1 MSLSKLS
8 RRSFATALGA
18 GLGAALLPRPLTPA
32 ARADAGPKGTI
43 LLNSNENPY
52 GPSARAR
59 EAMTATQP
67 IASRYPDSAEDDLR
81 AALGRHHGVAPEQI
95 VLGCG
100 SGEVLKMA
108 DMAFLTAGRNVVV
121 SQPTFEAV
129 IEYARVTKAES
140 VKVAQTSDFRHDLPK
155 MAAACDA
162 RTGLVYV
169 CNPNNPTGTIV
180 SADEM
185 GSFLDRVPKTAT
197 VLVDEAYHHFVEDP
211 RYKSVV
217 PSIAVRARSESMT
230 SPQPEELL
238 QPFCGALIRTST
250 PVAAM
255 STQIVPEAMQSSTN
269 SPPTAFSTDD
279 PLASAAA
286 RANSAIASQISR
298 RSHTPE
304 HHAIGVHGRVR
315 GTMRGTFRAFSRRSK
330 PTPKRSCSARQSSTR
345 RFRRVASTV
354 ARSRG
359 SWSGWPR
366 SRSTSRIRCAVSAAF
381 RSPPQ

>member
-1 MSLSKLS
+1 MPVSKLS

-18 GLGAALLPRPLTPA
+18 GLGAALLPRPLTPV
-32 ARADAGPKGTI
+32 ARADAGPKGPI

-59 EAMTATQP
+59 ETMTATQA

-108 DMAFLTAGRNVVV
+108 DMAFLTAGRSVVV

-129 IEYARVTKAES
+129 IDYARVTKAES

-185 GSFLDRVPKTAT
+185 ASFLDRVPKTAT

-217 PSIAVRARSESMT
+217 PSIAGHPNLVVART
-230 SPQPEELL
+230 
-238 QPFCGALIRTST
+238 
-250 PVAAM
+250 
-255 STQIVPEAMQSSTN
+255 
-269 SPPTAFSTDD
+269 FSKIYG
-279 PLASAAA
+279 LAGM
-286 RANSAIASQISR
+286 RLGYAIASRENADALRGQQIWSNANAAVLAAGLVSIEDPGHAEKQRTLINGTKRWLCAELSKDAR
-298 RSHTPE
+298 RYIPSEANFVMIDVGGDVTPLI
-304 HHAIGVHGRVR
+304 AAFKQR
-315 GTMRGTFRAFSRRSK
+315 GIMVG
-330 PTPKRSCSARQSSTR
+330 R
-345 RFRRVASTV
+345 RFPTMEN
-354 ARSRG
+354 
-359 SWSGWPR
+359 WL
-366 SRSTSRIRCAVSAAF
+366 RISIGTQEEVAAF
-381 RSPPQ
+381 VEGLRAIVPVRRAA

>member
-185 GSFLDRVPKTAT
+185 GSFLDRVA
-197 VLVDEAYHHFVEDP
+197 AGA
-211 RYKSVV
+211 SVV
-217 PSIAVRARSESMT
+217 LMMD
-230 SPQPEELL
+230 LL
-238 QPFCGALIRTST
+238 MGS
-250 PVAAM
+250 V
-255 STQIVPEAMQSSTN
+255 SS
-269 SPPTAFSTDD
+269 
-279 PLASAAA
+279 
-286 RANSAIASQISR
+286 
-298 RSHTPE
+298 
-304 HHAIGVHGRVR
+304 
-315 GTMRGTFRAFSRRSK
+315 
-330 PTPKRSCSARQSSTR
+330 
-345 RFRRVASTV
+345 
-354 ARSRG
+354 
-359 SWSGWPR
+359 
-366 SRSTSRIRCAVSAAF
+366 
-381 RSPPQ
+381 